1 MLESTEKV
9 VTEVEKFAGENSE
22 LLSDIGCVRGVTQYT
37 VWLQLVEEL
46 NNELGAAMVGGNR
59 GEMVKGFISIR
70 DVDKELS
77 GSKVG
82 ITKNNLILH
91 IYFSACI

>member
-1 MLESTEKV
+1 M
-9 VTEVEKFAGENSE
+9 VTGVEEFSSDNIE

-46 NNELGAAMVGGNR
+46 NNELGTAMAGGTR
-59 GEMVKGFISIR
+59 EEMVKGFSSIR
-70 DVDKELS
+70 DVSRELA

-82 ITKNNLILH
+82 T
-91 IYFSACI
+91 